1 MPNFRLTLEY
11 DGADFAGWQAQRSE
25 RRTVQETLERV
36 LTRLTGSPARVCGAG
51 RTDAG
56 VHAEGQVAS
65 VILATALDPAALQRA
80 LNGLLP
86 ADLAVVGI
94 ERASDDFDAR
104 REARG
109 KRYCYRIW
117 NAPHPSPLRLKR
129 AHWVRRPL
137 DLAAMRDAAAALVG
151 THDFASCQAA
161 GSGVTSS
168 VRSLR
173 RLDVEGAARG
183 EVRLLVEGD
192 GFLRHM
198 VRILAGTLLEV
209 GVGRRP
215 AGGMAAL
222 LAARDR
228 QKAGPTAP
236 ARALTLVRVFY

>member
-25 RRTVQETLERV
+25 RRTVQETLEGV
-36 LTRLTGSPARVCGAG
+36 LARLTGSPARVCGAG

-65 VILATALDPAALQRA
+65 VALATALDPAALQRA

-86 ADLAVVGI
+86 ADLAVVDA

-104 REARG
+104 FEARG
-109 KRYCYRIW
+109 KRYRYRVW
-117 NAPHPSPLRLKR
+117 NAPHPSPLRLTR

-209 GVGRRP
+209 GVGRRA

-228 QKAGPTAP
+228 RRAGPTAP